1 MPNEALT
8 PRSETTS
15 TTESMMTTSPPE
27 RAPSESSSGVHSGE
41 ERDEVVIRP
50 RPAGKPIQTKLN
62 QPVIQEE
69 PYARSTNM
77 RMSSF
82 NNNNNNS
89 ATLPL
94 QRSEHKIDYSHCS
107 TMPLPIG
114 CHTQQQHHHYNNQS
128 YKSQHGYSNPQ
139 SLLSSPQPSS
149 QQHTTLPNGV
159 RYSNTHFLRR
169 LPQISKAESPY
180 GHLGLGSGHHTFS
193 KLIQEPLHI
202 GIAQSSIPEDRDS
215 ANYSMTSEP
224 EYVYATAGG
233 GVSVSQLHHNN
244 LHHPQHHPTPHH
256 HHHHH
261 QIIN

>member
-1 MPNEALT
+1 
-8 PRSETTS
+8 
-15 TTESMMTTSPPE
+15 MTTSPPE

-50 RPAGKPIQTKLN
+50 RPVGKPQPKLN
-62 QPVIQEE
+62 QPAIQEE

-94 QRSEHKIDYSHCS
+94 QRTEHKIDYSHCS

-114 CHTQQQHHHYNNQS
+114 CHNQQQQQQHHQS

-139 SLLSSPQPSS
+139 SLLSSPLPPPQQPTPPT
-149 QQHTTLPNGV
+149 QHTTLPNGV

-193 KLIQEPLHI
+193 KLIQDPLHI
-202 GIAQSSIPEDRDS
+202 IGGGGQPTIPEDRDS
-215 ANYSMTSEP
+215 ANYSMSSEP

-233 GVSVSQLHHNN
+233 GVSLLDHNI
-244 LHHPQHHPTPHH
+244 HHPL
-256 HHHHH
+256 HHHH
-261 QIIN
+261 QHHSQHHHINRIHN